1 MSEPPKRVETPAE
14 APYLPIAQSAAR
26 THTGLVRDHNEDAI
40 ACAPDAGLFVL
51 ADGMGGYSAGEVA
64 SGMAG
69 MILKTGL
76 GGDLLRRRASSNTEG
91 APSLHTVIGRHV
103 DVANRAIFDAAQRQ
117 PQYEGMGTTLVLAV
131 VDKRDITVAHLGD
144 SRAYRLRAGTLTQI
158 TKDHSLL
165 QEQVDAG
172 LIPAD
177 LASLSRN
184 KSLVTRALGVDPAID
199 LEIHDHALESG
210 DVYLLCSDGLTDMV
224 DDAQIAESLTSL
236 YASVEAAADD
246 LIQMANRAG
255 GRDNV
260 SVVLIKIGELDAT
273 NQAAGTG
280 TIAKQASKLFGWIR

>member
-1 MSEPPKRVETPAE
+1 MSEPHTSAE
-14 APYLPIAQSAAR
+14 AHLPIAQSAAR

-91 APSLHTVIGRHV
+91 AASLHTVIGRHV

-144 SRAYRLRAGTLTQI
+144 SRAYRLRAGVLTQI

-199 LEIHDHALESG
+199 LEIHDHALQSG

-224 DDAQIAESLTSL
+224 DDVEIAESLTSL
-236 YASVEAAADD
+236 YASVEAAADA
-246 LIQMANRAG
+246 LIQMANHAG

-260 SVVLIKIGELDAT
+260 SVVLIKIGELEAT
-273 NQAAGTG
+273 DQTVGTG
-280 TIAKQASKLFGWIR
+280 TTIAKQASKLFGWIR